1 MHAPT
6 LIVGAAFL
14 AIGAGGG
21 VAGAY
26 LLNAGEAAR
35 LLREGRGAHAEVVHK
50 SIRADRT
57 TGGSLRPAYRV
68 DYRFVPSR
76 TEAVSGTREIDAALW
91 MRAGRGDR
99 VEVTYLPSEPSV
111 HRIETEPNNRAAAIV
126 LTVVGAAFVLLGGW
140 LSRQAFAGGRRTPDK
155 PRRSAIADRLSAAFA
170 RSAAFTFGVAG
181 VLFFLPFLVA
191 GIAWSWAQ
199 RAEDRVFS
207 AQALPVEATLLDKAV
222 VRKQTSVGNR
232 PSGTYTYYRVT
243 YRYISGDGREI
254 VGTSNVAGDAWDRL
268 KERGPIGV
276 RYVPDRP
283 WLHRLG
289 SEGGEWTGPIALL
302 ALGGI
307 GMLASAFA
315 GIRGWPRWRRN
326 ATRRTRASAARTA
339 NPPMVQPA
347 AARTPEPSRWAL
359 FFGGV
364 FFVAG
369 GAALI
374 DGTLDVLHERRYAA
388 EGREAQAR
396 IVDKRVQEAQRS
408 GNTRTRYLVLYR
420 FTTPD
425 GRSVDGEAAV
435 GMEAWEGAKRGNT
448 IDVRYLAGEPQT
460 NRAATEGAITGSVL
474 VMAMGVLFALV
485 GAAIA
490 YLGWW
495 KPENPGQ
502 SHI

>member
-6 LIVGAAFL
+6 LIVGAVFL
-14 AIGAGGG
+14 ACGAGGG
-21 VAGAY
+21 AAGAY
-26 LLNAGEAAR
+26 VLTGGEAAR
-35 LLREGRGAHAEVVHK
+35 LLREGRSAHAEVLHK

-68 DYRFVPSR
+68 DYRFIPSR
-76 TEAVSGTREIDAALW
+76 AEAVSGTREIDAALW
-91 MRAGRGDR
+91 MRVGRGDR

-111 HRIETEPNNRAAAIV
+111 HRIETEPNSRAAAIV
-126 LTVVGAAFVLLGGW
+126 VAVVGAVFLLLGGW
-140 LSRQAFAGGRRTPDK
+140 LSRQAFAGGRRAPDA
-155 PRRSAIADRLSAAFA
+155 PRRSPIADRLSGAFA

-181 VLFFLPFLVA
+181 VVFFLPLLVA
-191 GIAWSWAQ
+191 GVAWSWAQ
-199 RAEDRVFS
+199 RAEDHLFS
-207 AQALPVEATLLDKAV
+207 AQSLPVEGTLLDKSV
-222 VRKQTSVGNR
+222 VRRQTSVGNR

-243 YRYISGDGREI
+243 YRYTSDGQEI
-254 VGTSNVAGDAWDRL
+254 AGTSNVAGDAWDRL
-268 KERGPIGV
+268 KERGPIAV
-276 RYVPDRP
+276 RYVPGRP
-283 WLHRLG
+283 WLHRLDG
-289 SEGGEWTGPIALL
+289 ESGEWTGPIVLL
-302 ALGGI
+302 SLGGI

-326 ATRRTRASAARTA
+326 AARRTRASAAPTTSA
-339 NPPMVQPA
+339 PIVQPHA
-347 AARTPEPSRWAL
+347 TRTPEPSRWAL

-369 GAALI
+369 SAALI
-374 DGTLDVLHERRYAA
+374 DGTRDVLRERRYAA
-388 EGREAQAR
+388 EGRVAQAR

-420 FTTPD
+420 FTTPE

-460 NRAATEGAITGSVL
+460 NRAATEGTITGSVL